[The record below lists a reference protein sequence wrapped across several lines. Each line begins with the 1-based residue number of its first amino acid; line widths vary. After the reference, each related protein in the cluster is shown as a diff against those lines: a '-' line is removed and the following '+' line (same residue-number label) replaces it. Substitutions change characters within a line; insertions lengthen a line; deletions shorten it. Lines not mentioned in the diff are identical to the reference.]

1 MASWQFTQ
9 TQYQTFLN
17 IWRNS
22 ATSNEVL
29 QKLYASPHFPNTAE
43 ISRGDYSG
51 GTVSVPL
58 TLNRIQGYATWLR
71 WRLYTEARE
80 ENKNITQG
88 DVLPYLKA
96 EKKHKPRS
104 TAHINFAAL
113 L

>member
-22 ATSNEVL
+22 ASSNEVL
-29 QKLYASPHFPNTAE
+29 QKLYASEHFPNTVE

-51 GTVSVPL
+51 RTVSVPL

-71 WRLYTEARE
+71 WRLYMEARE
-80 ENKNITQG
+80 ENENITQG

-96 EKKHKPRS
+96 AKKHKPRT